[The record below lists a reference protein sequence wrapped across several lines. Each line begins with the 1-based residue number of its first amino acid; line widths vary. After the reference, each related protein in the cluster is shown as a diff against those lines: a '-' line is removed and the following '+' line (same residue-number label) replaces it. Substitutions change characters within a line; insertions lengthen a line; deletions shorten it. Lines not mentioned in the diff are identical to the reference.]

1 LFKKEL
7 PLVAFFKQETLFFF
21 CGIFISIWAKKT
33 DQKEQ
38 NLIFKS
44 QKLSNKIKHIAVM
57 RLSAMGD
64 VAMTVPVLRA
74 FVKQYPEVKITVI
87 SRPFFKPFFDG
98 IQNLNFFAF
107 DEKERHKGFSGLLR
121 LFRDVKKL
129 KIDAF
134 ADLHN
139 VLRSKIVSL
148 LFALSGK
155 KRATVDKGREGKKE
169 LTRAENKVFRQLPTM
184 FERHAKVF
192 EKLGFPLDLSNPEFP
207 EKAIL
212 SSDIFEIIGDKNSK
226 LIGIAPFAQY
236 DSKVYPQDLMQEV
249 IAKLADNKEYKI
261 LLFGGGK
268 KEIEILD
275 SFAKPFEN
283 VINMAGKIK
292 FQQELQL
299 ISNLD
304 VMLSMDSGNAH
315 IAAMLGLKVI
325 TLWGATH
332 PYAGFLPFNQT
343 MENALTSDR
352 NQYPQLPTSVYGN
365 KIVEGYQDAMR
376 TILLD
381 EIVNKIQSLL

>member
-1 LFKKEL
+1 
-7 PLVAFFKQETLFFF
+7 
-21 CGIFISIWAKKT
+21 
-33 DQKEQ
+33 
-38 NLIFKS
+38 
-44 QKLSNKIKHIAVM
+44 
-57 RLSAMGD
+57 MGD

-87 SRPFFKPFFDG
+87 SRPFFRPFFDG
-98 IQNLNFFAF
+98 IPNLNFFVF
-107 DEKERHKGFSGLLR
+107 DEKERHKGFSGLIR

-139 VLRSKIVSL
+139 VLRSKIVGL

-169 LTRAENKVFRQLPTM
+169 LTRPENKVFKQLPTM

-192 EKLGFPLDLSNPEFP
+192 EELGFSLDLSNPEFP
-207 EKAIL
+207 EKANL
-212 SSDIFEIIGDKNSK
+212 SSEILGIIGNQNQK

-236 DSKVYPQDLMQEV
+236 DSKVYPLDLMQEV
-249 IAKLADNKEYKI
+249 IAKLAENKNQTI

-275 SFAKPFEN
+275 SLAQPFEN

-315 IAAMLGLKVI
+315 IAAMLGVKVI

-332 PYAGFLPFNQT
+332 PYAGFLPFNQK
-343 MENALTSDR
+343 MENSLTSDR
-352 NQYPQLPTSVYGN
+352 NQYPKLPTSVYGN
-365 KIVEGYQDAMR
+365 KIVEGYEDAMR
-376 TILLD
+376 TILPED
-381 EIVNKIQSLL
+381 VVYKVNTNT